1 MQEGHHAD
9 ETQAKSQ
16 DHKLALDKKVEYGVV
31 RFSKLELSARRGAK
45 DGRRRAKRRGSSLRG
60 TYRTDLDSLERLLH
74 DLFLF
79 RGS

>member
-1 MQEGHHAD
+1 MEF
-9 ETQAKSQ
+9 
-16 DHKLALDKKVEYGVV
+16 V